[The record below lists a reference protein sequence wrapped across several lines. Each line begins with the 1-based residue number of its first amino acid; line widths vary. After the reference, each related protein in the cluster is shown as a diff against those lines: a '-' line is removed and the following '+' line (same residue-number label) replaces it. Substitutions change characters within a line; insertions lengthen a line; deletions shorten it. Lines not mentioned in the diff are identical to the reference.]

1 MSQNIKNSSLQH
13 RVSLL
18 ATADFEEALATSKI
32 GLEKESLR
40 MSPKGGISQT
50 PHPKSLGSALTNP
63 QITTDFS
70 EALMELITPPCDSI
84 TEVIQTL
91 DDIQNF
97 VYRRLDNEIL
107 WSTSMPCV
115 VAGETSIPLGQYGS
129 SNVAQMKTVYRR
141 GLGLRYGRAMQVI
154 AGVHFN
160 YSFSDKFWQQYQKA
174 LNNTDARI
182 LKT

>member
-40 MSPKGGISQT
+40 MSPEGGISQT

-84 TEVIQTL
+84 TE
-91 DDIQNF
+91 
-97 VYRRLDNEIL
+97 
-107 WSTSMPCV
+107 SH
-115 VAGETSIPLGQYGS
+115 
-129 SNVAQMKTVYRR
+129 SNI
-141 GLGLRYGRAMQVI
+141 G
-154 AGVHFN
+154 
-160 YSFSDKFWQQYQKA
+160 
-174 LNNTDARI
+174 
-182 LKT
+182 